1 MRNLRRVMAGLLA
14 VTLLTACS
22 SNGGTASNNGTSS
35 GATQNTEAASGGVL
49 RVGMECDYAPF
60 NWTTTQEGENT
71 VKISSVDYA
80 DGFDVVV
87 AVRLAEELGMELEVV
102 KLDWDSLIPALQ
114 HDQIDAVIA
123 GMTDTPERRE
133 NVDFTTPYYIS
144 EEVVLVR
151 ADSDV
156 ANITSISELSG
167 KKVIGQMNTLYDDII
182 DQIEGVNHMPA
193 AESFPAAIQALQGGA
208 VDAVTSELPVA
219 VGVVSA
225 NPDLAYVQFAE
236 GKGFSGSETDASV
249 SIAVNKG
256 NTELLNALQ
265 AALDK
270 ISEDDRQ
277 QMMLDATSRQPAGE

>member
-1 MRNLRRVMAGLLA
+1 
-14 VTLLTACS
+14 
-22 SNGGTASNNGTSS
+22 
-35 GATQNTEAASGGVL
+35 
-49 RVGMECDYAPF
+49 
-60 NWTTTQEGENT
+60 
-71 VKISSVDYA
+71 
-80 DGFDVVV
+80 
-87 AVRLAEELGMELEVV
+87 
-102 KLDWDSLIPALQ
+102 
-114 HDQIDAVIA
+114 
-123 GMTDTPERRE
+123 
-133 NVDFTTPYYIS
+133 
-144 EEVVLVR
+144 
-151 ADSDV
+151 
-156 ANITSISELSG
+156 
-167 KKVIGQMNTLYDDII
+167 MNTLYDDII

-236 GKGFSGSETDASV
+236 GQGFSGSETDASV

-265 AALDK
+265 TALDK